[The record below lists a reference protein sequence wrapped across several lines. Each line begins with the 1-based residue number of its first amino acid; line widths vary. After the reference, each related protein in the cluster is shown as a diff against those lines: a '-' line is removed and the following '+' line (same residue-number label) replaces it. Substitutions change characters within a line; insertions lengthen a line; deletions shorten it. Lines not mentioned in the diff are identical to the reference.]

1 MTWTI
6 GDTASFHR
14 ILTQEDFDRFAALSW
29 DDNPIHCDPV
39 FAAKSHFGGTV
50 SHGMLLY
57 SVMSK
62 GFAEL
67 IPGPGA
73 IQLEQELMFPNGTYT
88 GEEIVFTLTVKGVN
102 PDGTLELATVVSKAA
117 DPANIKAQG
126 RAKVAPCGIK
136 PDFSHAPAGAAV
148 QEAGDDYLYGLRP
161 GMFKEKKRVFTA
173 ADLAEYGN
181 LGGDRNPIMRESEFA
196 KAAGFKDVIVPWP
209 LLAGMFSDMLG
220 TDLPGRGTGWMKQK
234 LIYKS
239 AAYPGEEIT
248 ARVEITRLR
257 ADKELVNL
265 RSTIV
270 GPDGRLIC
278 DGESLVLVRNLANK
292 EDKGPNFGRG

>member
-1 MTWTI
+1 MNWKI
-6 GDTASFHR
+6 GDTVSFRR
-14 ILTQEDFDRFAALSW
+14 ILTQEDFNRFAALSW
-29 DDNPIHCDPV
+29 DDNPIHCDTA

-50 SHGMLLY
+50 AHGMFLY
-57 SVMSK
+57 SILSK
-62 GFAEL
+62 GLSEL

-73 IQLEQELMFPNGTYT
+73 IQLEQEMMHPNGTYT
-88 GEEIVFTLTVKGVN
+88 GEEIVITLTVKDIN
-102 PDGTLELATVVSKAA
+102 ADGTLELATVISKAS
-117 DPANIKAQG
+117 DPANIKHQG
-126 RAKVAPCGIK
+126 RARVAPCGVK
-136 PDFSHAPAGAAV
+136 PEFSNAPAAPTV
-148 QEAGDDYLYGLRP
+148 QQEGDDYLYGLKP
-161 GMFKEKKRVFTA
+161 GMFKEKKRTFTA

-181 LGGDRNPIMRESEFA
+181 LSGDRNPIMREAEFA

-239 AAYPGEEIT
+239 AALPGEELT

-278 DGESLVLVRNLANK
+278 DGESLVLVRNLEDK
-292 EDKGPNFGRG
+292 GDKGPNFGR